1 MNPQL
6 NDDGMPIAPMTWA
19 ERLRRVFRFDITLCP
34 DCGGQLRWI
43 ADVTEPTLIRK
54 ILQHLRSRGPSGSR
68 TPRADHHPTDS
79 AFSLTG

>member
-34 DCGGQLRWI
+34 DCGGNCAGL
-43 ADVTEPTLIRK
+43 PM
-54 ILQHLRSRGPSGSR
+54 SPS
-68 TPRADHHPTDS
+68 PP
-79 AFSLTG
+79 